1 MKNQDLNNT
10 LQRIINLQHLVFQH
24 AMTNSHHITQMKETW
39 VICIIIKLLYPV
51 VGLLLKFV
59 IISAI

>member
-24 AMTNSHHITQMKETW
+24 AMTNSHHITQMKET
-39 VICIIIKLLYPV
+39 
-51 VGLLLKFV
+51 
-59 IISAI
+59 

>member
-24 AMTNSHHITQMKETW
+24 AMTKSHNSNERNLSNMYNYKVTLSCGT
-39 VICIIIKLLYPV
+39 VT
-51 VGLLLKFV
+51 
-59 IISAI
+59 

>member
-10 LQRIINLQHLVFQH
+10 LQRIINLQHLMFQH
-24 AMTNSHHITQMKETW
+24 PTTKSYHITQMKETW
-39 VICIIIKLLYPV
+39 VICIIIELLYP